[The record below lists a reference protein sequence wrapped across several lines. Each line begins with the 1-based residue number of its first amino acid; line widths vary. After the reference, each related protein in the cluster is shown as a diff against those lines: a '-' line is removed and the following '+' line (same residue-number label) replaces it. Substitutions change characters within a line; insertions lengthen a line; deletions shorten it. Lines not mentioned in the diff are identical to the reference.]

1 MTTKYYHFQS
11 VSTCLTQ
18 IWNGNALSAHGNQ
31 HKTISISNFPLLQNV
46 KWTCSWAGVNDLS
59 FLERNTKERQ
69 VIPACPFR
77 IFNSNAMPT
86 KIIGTFCEVWKG
98 MSAAPSQTFHEVWTQ
113 IQTQLCW
120 PYIKETMMM
129 MIMDKNMD
137 INNLLLGLTESFPPF
152 SNESFTF

>member
-1 MTTKYYHFQS
+1 
-11 VSTCLTQ
+11 
-18 IWNGNALSAHGNQ
+18 
-31 HKTISISNFPLLQNV
+31 
-46 KWTCSWAGVNDLS
+46 
-59 FLERNTKERQ
+59 
-69 VIPACPFR
+69 
-77 IFNSNAMPT
+77 
-86 KIIGTFCEVWKG
+86 

-129 MIMDKNMD
+129 MIMDKKMD